1 MTANAPFS
9 QGFGES
15 PYLNRRLRETFEP
28 QGVRIVVPD
37 IPALVTLFEPLQ
49 FFRDLKVLS
58 FLIPLSHRHIAV
70 SEGALTFYLSEKLR
84 NPRKTRFRLGF
95 EVAVEWHK
103 NDNEETF
110 KRDVFFGSGGNE
122 LLQGKFGTLVEA
134 VSRTSLFSSSL
145 VTDEFDFFL
154 KGIVPRAGEPF
165 CKPYH
170 MRYRLCT
177 EEAPIVTLLLWAQD
191 PNNAARDWITDED
204 GSFSLFRSL
213 SSIQAHTRRPP
224 PGNINKGYRPACV
237 VSADLASLVAISQV
251 HGRDKEAFVCLDIY
265 VSSFS
270 LESSNEIL
278 TMLVYSSS
286 FSLASRRWKR
296 WSLGG
301 KRFVSSR

>member
-134 VSRTSLFSSSL
+134 VSRTSLFSSPL
-145 VTDEFDFFL
+145 VTDEFDFSGDRSSSRRTFL
-154 KGIVPRAGEPF
+154 QTVSHA
-165 CKPYH
+165 
-170 MRYRLCT
+170 LS
-177 EEAPIVTLLLWAQD
+177 TL
-191 PNNAARDWITDED
+191 
-204 GSFSLFRSL
+204 
-213 SSIQAHTRRPP
+213 
-224 PGNINKGYRPACV
+224 
-237 VSADLASLVAISQV
+237 
-251 HGRDKEAFVCLDIY
+251 HGRSSYRYTSTLGARSEQCSSRLDHGRRRFVLAFPFSSLD
-265 VSSFS
+265 SGS
-270 LESSNEIL
+270 
-278 TMLVYSSS
+278 YSST
-286 FSLASRRWKR
+286 ASR
-296 WSLGG
+296 
-301 KRFVSSR
+301 